1 MFKRISIRDADSIV
15 QFAPV
20 ERSGRAVA
28 VPFAAIEFY
37 RANSNRFAW
46 MVAEDTH
53 LELTVEN
60 DTGLRANFVTGNY
73 FQALRIAPKWGRLLN
88 EQDAW
93 PGAPPVAVLGYA
105 YWERHWA
112 ADPAVVGRLFHINNQ
127 LVRIVGVAPYD
138 FDGISPF
145 RTAVWAPAALLP
157 LFFEGSPSLNDLSM
171 ASRGLYARLKPGVSM
186 SAGAAQLLSLTRE
199 LDHRQPGWVKPHERI
214 VGWKL
219 ADLRGMN
226 VQMIL
231 FPILVLLILFS
242 GCANLGNLR
251 LARGLA
257 RQREIDTR
265 IAVGAGRFR
274 VLRQL
279 MTENLLLAL
288 LGSAAGLVLG
298 TVAARWLLR
307 LLDAPPDI
315 HIRIDWEVVA
325 VGALCIVISAFA
337 FGLPAALR
345 TVRRYHRRGRA
356 RQVLVAVQVAVSC
369 LLLIASGVLA
379 HSLIIATSIDLALDY
394 RNMIT
399 VTAPGNLSPVA
410 AREKL
415 DALSA
420 ILAALPAGHTLV
432 AMLRQGSHRGSPR
445 EIRISKSRFG
455 MWHLTRS
462 HSTMSVAPA
471 RRKATTS
478 DL

>member
-1 MFKRISIRDADSIV
+1 
-15 QFAPV
+15 
-20 ERSGRAVA
+20 
-28 VPFAAIEFY
+28 
-37 RANSNRFAW
+37 
-46 MVAEDTH
+46 
-53 LELTVEN
+53 
-60 DTGLRANFVTGNY
+60 
-73 FQALRIAPKWGRLLN
+73 
-88 EQDAW
+88 
-93 PGAPPVAVLGYA
+93 
-105 YWERHWA
+105 
-112 ADPAVVGRLFHINNQ
+112 
-127 LVRIVGVAPYD
+127 
-138 FDGISPF
+138 
-145 RTAVWAPAALLP
+145 
-157 LFFEGSPSLNDLSM
+157 
-171 ASRGLYARLKPGVSM
+171 
-186 SAGAAQLLSLTRE
+186 
-199 LDHRQPGWVKPHERI
+199 
-214 VGWKL
+214 
-219 ADLRGMN
+219 
-226 VQMIL
+226 
-231 FPILVLLILFS
+231 LILFS